1 MKDLEKAMKCVE
13 SNQKGLEYE
22 LNMELEEARDALNS
36 MIRDL
41 SRAKADL
48 EELMKKGAVNG
59 AIPES
64 STAEA
69 QSSVFGTYTRA
80 ITRAK
85 SLQRFYWM
93 LEGFK
98 EE

>member
-1 MKDLEKAMKCVE
+1 MTDLEKRMKRVE
-13 SNQKGLEYE
+13 GNQKGLEYE
-22 LNMELEEARDALNS
+22 LKMELADAKDALDF

-41 SRAKADL
+41 TRAKADL
-48 EELMKKGAVNG
+48 EELMKEGAVNG

-64 STAEA
+64 STAAA